1 MATTTDYFTQLKTQ
15 LNASAEAKKAAL
27 DAALLRATTANVD
40 SSGNITYNKDAAGNE
55 LYGSLD
61 VGYKEG
67 QRNLRAG
74 AEGSGML
81 KSGQLKRSELTNEAS
96 YRANVLGVK
105 EKTTAEKT
113 DVTNTAATQLAEYQ
127 AMYGTGGGTGGGTG
141 TTTPSSTSST
151 ISEIKASPIPSFSTQ
166 PTSVITTGAGGKAAS
181 SAANARMFEESQKK
195 DIPKI
200 PVKAPAKAKAKAPA
214 PAPVK
219 VPVPN
224 KIKTLR

>member
-1 MATTTDYFTQLKTQ
+1 
-15 LNASAEAKKAAL
+15 
-27 DAALLRATTANVD
+27 VD

-127 AMYGTGGGTGGGTG
+127 AMYGKPTGGGGGS
-141 TTTPSSTSST
+141 TTPSSTSST
-151 ISEIKASPIPSFSTQ
+151 ISEIKATSPLPSFSTQ
-166 PTSVITTGAGGKAAS
+166 PTSTVTTGAGGKAAS

-200 PVKAPAKAKAKAPA
+200 PVKIPAKAPA
-214 PAPVK
+214 KK
-219 VPVPN
+219 VPVKAPAGN
-224 KIKTLR
+224 KYYR